1 MPIDAKTPKSKTAV
15 ALVGPRVMNLEL
27 ENKLPVIAETAEPS
41 KPYLMG
47 NPDTRA
53 YAIPWGMANRETLT
67 AARQSAMNDDLE

>member
-15 ALVGPRVMNLEL
+15 ALVGPRVMNLDL

-47 NPDTRA
+47 NPETRA
-53 YAIPWGMANRETLT
+53 YAIP
-67 AARQSAMNDDLE
+67 